1 MNIKIFIKTILFS
14 ILFLTISLEM
24 SAQYYLTG
32 IVRDSAT
39 LTGVPNR
46 MVTITKK
53 NSGYTKTVYTN
64 ASGIFYDTLN
74 LTYGM
79 HKTFYA
85 TTTDCNQISVT
96 DSIVSFVP
104 GILVLD
110 ICSSGIPLCQ
120 AKFSYYQS
128 GNVFKKVF
136 FVNSSS
142 MTADLFQWKFGDGDS
157 SSQISPNHFYSSAGA
172 YKVCLTVIDTD
183 INCAS
188 TICDTVLV
196 FPSTACSN
204 SFNYSGN
211 SLSVSY
217 QANVNNSF
225 PTSYSWAFGDGTP
238 IDTGKNIVHSYTH
251 GGSYKT
257 CLTSVS
263 VNPWTSDTCIAH
275 SCQTIVVSGPPTVN
289 ISGQVFL
296 GTNAVDTG
304 IVYLYKFH
312 QGSGLYSLVDSVAII
327 TVASMNISYY
337 YFQSI
342 PVGKYLTK
350 IALNPS
356 SNYINYYAPS
366 YFGNTIHWAAATPF
380 DLSNAIY
387 DFPINLSEI
396 IPLNGSSSIEGKV
409 LEGTAKAPGDPIAN
423 IPIFLVNSNNQLV
436 GYTHSDL
443 NGDYSFGDLAYDKY
457 YLYADLINYVVFPST
472 TTSSEADKWKQ
483 GINIY
488 ISKGKVTGLA
498 EENMVINEARVY
510 PNPTSDF
517 INLEMNLN
525 AEHILSVEIYNL
537 LGNLVEEPIHKEFFF
552 SGKQQRSINV
562 EHLPNGVYSLVI
574 KENDFK
580 VKQVKVII
588 MR

>member
-1 MNIKIFIKTILFS
+1 
-14 ILFLTISLEM
+14 M

-39 LTGVPNR
+39 LTGIPNR

-53 NSGYTKTVYTN
+53 NSSYTRTVYTN
-64 ASGIFYDTLN
+64 TSGIFYDTLN
-74 LTYGM
+74 LAYGT
-79 HKTFYA
+79 HKKFYA
-85 TTTDCNQISVT
+85 TTMNCNQVAVT
-96 DSIVSFVP
+96 DSIVSFNP

-110 ICSSGIPLCQ
+110 ICSSGFPLCQ
-120 AKFSYYQS
+120 AKFNYYQS

-136 FVNSSS
+136 FVNKSS
-142 MTADLFQWKFGDGDS
+142 MTADIFTWTFGDGDS
-157 SSQISPNHFYSSAGA
+157 SNQINPDHFYSTAGA
-172 YKVCLTVIDTD
+172 YQVCLTAIDTD
-183 INCAS
+183 INCIS

-204 SFNYSGN
+204 SFIYSGN

-217 QANVNNSF
+217 QASVNNSF
-225 PTSYSWAFGDGTP
+225 PTSYSWTFGDGTP
-238 IDTGKNIVHSYTH
+238 VDTGKNVVHTYTH
-251 GGSYKT
+251 GGSFQT
-257 CLTSVS
+257 CLTTVS
-263 VNPWTSDTCIAH
+263 VNPWTSDTCIDNT
-275 SCQTIVVSGPPTVN
+275 CQMIVVSGPPTVN

-327 TVASMNISYY
+327 SVASMNISYY

-350 IALNPS
+350 VALNPS
-356 SNYINYYAPS
+356 SNYFHDYAPS
-366 YFGNTIHWAAATPF
+366 YYGNTIHWAAAVPF

-387 DFPINLSEI
+387 DFPVNLSEI
-396 IPLNGSSSIEGKV
+396 TPINGIASIEGKV
-409 LEGTAKAPGDPIAN
+409 LEGTAKAPGDPIAD
-423 IPIFLVNSNNQLV
+423 IPIFLVNSSNQLV
-436 GYTHSDL
+436 GYTHSNA
-443 NGDYSFGDLAYDKY
+443 NGDYDFGDLAYDKY
-457 YLYADLINYVVFPST
+457 YLYADLINYAVFPST
-472 TTSSEADKWKQ
+472 TTPSEADKYKK

-488 ISKGKVTGLA
+488 ISKGKVTGLV
-498 EENMVINEARVY
+498 EEDMVINEARVF

-517 INLEMNLN
+517 INLEMNLKT
-525 AEHILSVEIYNL
+525 EHILSVEIYNL

>member
-14 ILFLTISLEM
+14 ILFLTISLEI

-53 NSGYTKTVYTN
+53 NSSYTKIVYTN
-64 ASGIFYDTLN
+64 ASGIFYDTLG
-74 LTYGM
+74 LAYGT

-142 MTADLFQWKFGDGDS
+142 MTADIYHWTFGDGDS
-157 SSQISPNHFYSSAGA
+157 SNQISPNHFYSSAGA
-172 YKVCLTVIDTD
+172 YKVCLTAVDTD
-183 INCAS
+183 INCTS

-257 CLTSVS
+257 CLTSIS

-350 IALNPS
+350 VALNPS
-356 SNYINYYAPS
+356 SNYFSYYAPS
-366 YFGNTIHWAAATPF
+366 YYGNTIHWAAATPF

-387 DFPINLSEI
+387 DFPVNLSEI
-396 IPLNGSSSIEGKV
+396 DPINGISSIAGKV
-409 LEGTAKAPGDPIAN
+409 LEGTVKAPGDPIAN
-423 IPIFLVNSNNQLV
+423 IPIFLVNSSNQLM
-436 GYTHSDL
+436 GYTHSDV
-443 NGDYSFGDLAYDKY
+443 NGDYDFGDLAYDKY
-457 YLYADLINYVVFPST
+457 YLYADLINYAVFPST
-472 TTSSEADKWKQ
+472 TTPSEADKYKN

-498 EENMVINEARVY
+498 EEDMVINEARVY

-525 AEHILSVEIYNL
+525 TEHILSVEIYNL

-574 KENDFK
+574 KENDFN